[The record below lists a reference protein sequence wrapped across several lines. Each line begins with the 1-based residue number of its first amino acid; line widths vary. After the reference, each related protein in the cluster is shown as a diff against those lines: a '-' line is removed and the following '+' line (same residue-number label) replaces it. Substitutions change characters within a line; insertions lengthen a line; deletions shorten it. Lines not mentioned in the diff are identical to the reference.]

1 MITRRK
7 LLGRSGTLATG
18 AWLGGAAG
26 LSALSA
32 SGAGASDYR
41 ALVVVFLE
49 GGCDAHHMLVPTDAA
64 YNDYQASRANLA
76 MSRAS
81 LVNLPG
87 TAAGHSFGLH
97 AALAPLAP
105 LYARNR
111 LAFVANV
118 GPLVVP
124 CTARQ
129 VLDNAVP
136 LPPFLL
142 AHPEQ
147 VALQQGWLATPDN
160 DSSGWAGRALEALP
174 SELRHAR
181 AGLTTTAQRTLVL
194 GRRTPPSRLAQGTDH
209 WGGGSLLDPSGPR
222 ASNLLRLASGQFAN
236 AYQAD
241 YARHLQRALDDG
253 AALARV
259 FNQAQPPQGDWGG
272 DDLSRQLRNVAA
284 AMPVFKAS
292 GLRRQTFLVTW
303 GAFDTHA
310 EQRGGGPGTQD
321 TQLPPVAR
329 ALAAFD
335 NANVAAGMDDSVA
348 TLVISDFG
356 RTLRPSSGGGSEHA
370 WGNHVMLMGGP
381 IVGGTVHGVFPTLT
395 LGGPDDGDPDRG
407 GRFVPTTSTDQV
419 AASLMQWLGL
429 PSAQLLDVFPNL
441 VNFQQKTIPLL
452 RS

>member
-1 MITRRK
+1 MTTRRE
-7 LLGRSGTLATG
+7 LLGRSGALAAST
-18 AWLGGAAG
+18 WLGGAAG

-32 SGAGASDYR
+32 SSAASNDYR
-41 ALVVVFLE
+41 AVVVISLS

-76 MSRAS
+76 LSRAS

-87 TAAGHSFGLH
+87 VSAGHSFGLH
-97 AALAPLAP
+97 PGLAMLAP
-105 LYARNR
+105 LYERGR

-118 GPLVVP
+118 GPLLVP

-147 VALQQGWLATPDN
+147 VALQQGWLASPDN
-160 DSSGWAGRALEALP
+160 DSSGWAGRTLEVLP

-181 AGLTTTAQRTLVL
+181 AGLTTGFERTLVL
-194 GRRTPPSRLAQGTDH
+194 GRRTPPSRLAQGTAY
-209 WGGGSLLDPSGPR
+209 WGNGSLLDPSGPR
-222 ASNLLRLASGQFAN
+222 ARNLIQMANGQFAN

-253 AALARV
+253 AAIARI
-259 FNQAQPPQGDWGG
+259 FDQSKPPQGDFGSDG
-272 DDLSRQLRNVAA
+272 LSSQLRDVAA
-284 AMPVFKAS
+284 AMPAFKATGS
-292 GLRRQTFLVTW
+292 RRQTFLVSW

-310 EQRGGGPGTQD
+310 EQRGGGPHTQD

-335 NANVAAGMDDSVA
+335 AANAAAGLDGSVI

-370 WGNHVMLMGGP
+370 WGNHVMLLGGS
-381 IVGGTVHGVFPTLT
+381 VGGGAVHGIFPTLT

-407 GRFVPTTSTDQV
+407 GRFVPSTSTDQV
-419 AASLMQWLGL
+419 AATLMQWLGL
-429 PSAQLLDVFPNL
+429 PSAQLHDVFPNL

-452 RS
+452 RT